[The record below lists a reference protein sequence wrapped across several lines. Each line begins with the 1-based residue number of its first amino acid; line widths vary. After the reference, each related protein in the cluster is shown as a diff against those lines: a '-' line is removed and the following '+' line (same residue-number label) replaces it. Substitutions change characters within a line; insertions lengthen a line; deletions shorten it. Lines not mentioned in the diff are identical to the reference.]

1 MKSTPRSWTKPKWF
15 ASIFAILVVVCGIK
29 AFSDTMATPL
39 VMRTNIALQSFP
51 AEAPPITIALISDI
65 HIAGPDMPPERLG
78 KIVEQINALS
88 PDYLLVAGD
97 FISEKR
103 TATRIYT
110 AEEAIAP
117 FKELDDRIAKIAV
130 PGNHDHWFDLP
141 ALNAALEK
149 ADFRVLVNDA
159 VRAGPL
165 VIGGLDDD
173 FTGRADLTRMLA
185 AMSRLEGGRIALSH
199 SPDPFPDLPADFGL
213 MLAGHTHC
221 GQIRYPWG
229 GSPASMSDYG
239 DRYACGRVDENG
251 NTVITGA
258 GLGTSLLPIRFF
270 SKPEI
275 WLITVSALAV

>member
-1 MKSTPRSWTKPKWF
+1 MKSTPRSWTKPKWL
-15 ASIFAILVVVCGIK
+15 APIFAILVVVCGIK
-29 AFSDTMATPL
+29 AFSDTMAIPV
-39 VMRTNIALQSFP
+39 VMRTNIAFQSFP
-51 AEAPPITIALISDI
+51 AEAPPVTIALISDI

-88 PDYLLVAGD
+88 PEFLLVAGD

-103 TATRIYT
+103 TATHIYT

-117 FKELDDRIAKIAV
+117 LKKLDDRIVKIAV
-130 PGNHDHWFDLP
+130 AGNHDHWFDMP
-141 ALNAALEK
+141 ALNAELDEAG
-149 ADFRVLVNDA
+149 FRVLVNDA
-159 VRAGPL
+159 VKAGPL

-173 FTGRADLTRMLA
+173 FTGRADLPRMLA
-185 AMSRLEGGRIALSH
+185 AMSRLEGGRVVLSH
-199 SPDPFPDLPADFGL
+199 SPDPFPELPANFGL

-221 GQIRYPWG
+221 GQLRYPWG

-239 DRYACGRVDENG
+239 DQYACGRVDENG

-275 WLITVSALAV
+275 WMITVSAPAF